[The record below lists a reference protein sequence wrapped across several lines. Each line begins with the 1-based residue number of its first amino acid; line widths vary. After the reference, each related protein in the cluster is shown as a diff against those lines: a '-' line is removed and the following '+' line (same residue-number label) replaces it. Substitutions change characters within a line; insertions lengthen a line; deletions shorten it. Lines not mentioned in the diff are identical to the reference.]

1 MHAVICGAG
10 IAGLASAISLH
21 RSGWQVT
28 VLEHAPR
35 LRDGG
40 YMIDFFGPG
49 FDAAERIGI
58 LETLRERAHRVDVI
72 DWADP
77 DGHTRARLH
86 YDRMR
91 DAADGKLFPLLRG
104 DVERTLFEALPGGV
118 DVRFSTTVTGARS
131 HAGGVAVDVGGD
143 RIEADLLVGA
153 DGIHSGIRAQ
163 VFGPEERYLR
173 PLGLHTAAWFADSPP
188 AATALAGR
196 FVIESA
202 PGKMAGVY
210 GVGGDRVATFLTFT
224 ESAARM
230 PEDPLTALRARYW
243 DLSGVVR
250 PVLAADPVDEVYY
263 DVVAQIEMPTW
274 RSGRVILVG
283 DAAYA
288 VSLVA
293 GQGASLALAG
303 GVALGEALDAYTLAD
318 DPQALDAALA
328 AFEKRVR
335 PVVEEKQAGGRR
347 TAKWFVPTTP
357 ARLALRNLSMRMAD
371 LPMLARLLRP
381 VLSLDTKGFAPVSR
395 PESR

>member
-1 MHAVICGAG
+1 MRAVICGAG
-10 IAGLASAISLH
+10 IAGLAAAIALH

-58 LETLRERAHRVDVI
+58 LDTLRARSHSVDVI

-77 DGHTRARLH
+77 DGHVRARLH

-91 DAADGKLFPLLRG
+91 DAAGGKLISLLRG
-104 DVERTLFEALPGGV
+104 DVERTLFEALPSGV
-118 DVRFSTTVTGARS
+118 DLRFSTTVTGAHPR
-131 HAGGVAVDVGGD
+131 ADGVTVDLGGERV
-143 RIEADLLVGA
+143 EADLLVGA

-163 VFGPEERYLR
+163 VFGPEERFLR

-188 AATALAGR
+188 AATALSER

-210 GVGGDRVATFLTFT
+210 GVGGDRVATFLAFT
-224 ESAARM
+224 ETTTHAPA
-230 PEDPLTALRARYW
+230 DPLGAIRRRYG
-243 DLSGVVR
+243 DMSGIVR
-250 PVLAADPVDEVYY
+250 PVLAAEPVDEVYY
-263 DVVAQIEMPTW
+263 DLVAQVVMPTW
-274 RSGRVILVG
+274 RSGRVILIG

-303 GVALGEALDAYTLAD
+303 GVALGEALVADAALAD
-318 DPQALDAALA
+318 GDGIDAALA
-328 AFEKRVR
+328 AFEERVR

-347 TAKWFVPTTP
+347 TVKWFVPRTK
-357 ARLALRNLSMRMAD
+357 ARVALRNLSMRAAD
-371 LPMLARLLRP
+371 LPILARLLSP
-381 VLSLDTKGFAPVSR
+381 ALALDTKGFAPVSR
-395 PESR
+395 PERG